1 MLSDMKISKTITG
14 RELKRG
20 TPEESLAPG
29 EALRVKKSGGK
40 EFLIVRETGA
50 PNLADLHAEIMRD
63 VPLTGP
69 SQKTNLA
76 AWHEEDEE

>member
-1 MLSDMKISKTITG
+1 MVSDMRVSKTISV

-29 EALRVKKSGGK
+29 EALRVRKPSGK
-40 EFLIVRETGA
+40 AFLIVRETES
-50 PNLADLHAEIMRD
+50 PNLSDLHAEIMRD
-63 VPLTGP
+63 IPLEGK
-69 SQKTNLA
+69 SQKTDLA